1 MSVNVKENGNLT
13 KVGGLYIPS
22 QFPHDDTKA
31 DQDSIAN
38 VENGTTASQAYS
50 VGEFFYHNGDFC
62 VVTQAIA
69 SGATLTENTN
79 YTVEQVADYLHD
91 TNTTYTMTG
100 SLVNGNLPEI
110 ILTDSDNISQEVI
123 IPEYADVT
131 HDSAIAYVN
140 FNFTKASKAYS
151 KGDLFY
157 YYTGWETSQNVI
169 KRLVKRLCV
178 ATADIANGA
187 TLTEGTNFAYVNV
200 ADYLTI
206 KKANITL
213 NSNLTWLSMTNA
225 NRVCR
230 RYGNMVEF
238 RGYFTVASMP
248 QLTSNTTF
256 FTLPWTKTGA
266 TAFCQ
271 VRSNLSGYPM
281 VSESFRVPSDSKN
294 IIVQSGVQLPDAGY
308 YIQITYM
315 TEDAF

>member
-22 QFPHDDTKA
+22 QFPHDSTKA
-31 DQDSIAN
+31 DQISIAN
-38 VENGTTASQAYS
+38 VEDNATASQAYS
-50 VGEFFYHNGDFC
+50 VGDFFYRNGDFC
-62 VVTQAIA
+62 VVTAAIA

-79 YTVEQVADYLHD
+79 YTVEQVSDYLHD

-100 SLVNGNLPEI
+100 ALVNGNLPTMT
-110 ILTDSDNISQEVI
+110 LTDSNNTEQDVI
-123 IPEYADVT
+123 IPEFVDVT
-131 HDSAIAYVN
+131 HDSAIAVVN
-140 FNFTKASKAYS
+140 SNFLVAQRAYS

-157 YYTGWETSQNVI
+157 YYTGYETAQGIV
-169 KRLVKRLCV
+169 KRVAKRLCV
-178 ATADIANGA
+178 AIADIASGA

-213 NSNLTWLSMTNA
+213 NANLTWLSMTNA

-238 RGYFTVASMP
+238 RGYFTLASMP

-271 VRSNLSGYPM
+271 VRSNLSGYPL
-281 VSESFRVPSDSKN
+281 VSQSFRVPSDSKN